1 VNGVKF
7 VRRVM
12 VGLAVAGL
20 ACQAAAQQLT
30 PEQLRRIQQL
40 SPEQRSALS
49 EQLGAGAVPSTP
61 QAQPLEMPQTAE
73 PKPLEPESE
82 RSPAVV
88 QAQEGG
94 LRPFGYDLF
103 RTVPTTFAP
112 ASDIPVPPDYPIGPG
127 DTFLIQFFGKLN
139 AQFPLVVTREGAL
152 NIPELG
158 PVFVAGLPFS
168 EAQKTLEQKISQQMI
183 GVQASITMGPL
194 RSIQVF
200 VVGDAEQPGLYTIS
214 ALATAT
220 NALLASGG
228 VSPTGSLRNIQIKRA
243 GRIIGRLDLYQL
255 LLYGDASGDRRLQSG
270 DVLFIPPLGPTVG
283 IDGQVR
289 RPAIYEL
296 RTERTAEQLIA
307 LAGGLLPDA
316 YPAAA
321 KVERVERRTGRTV
334 IDVNLDAP
342 QGLNRPMQ
350 NGDVLRIPSVLESV
364 ENVVLLSGHVQRPGA
379 YEWKPGMTV
388 QDLIPS
394 ISDLRPDPDL
404 DYVLIRR
411 ERGPRRLI
419 EVSSIRL
426 ALGEGGLQILS
437 DQVLDPRDEVIL
449 FSRAPNSADFYRT
462 GSEREKNQS
471 AADAQMASVTMA
483 DDNRSDTS
491 RVRGRRQEQERGQKQ
506 GQKQQQEQEQ
516 EYQLGDPQQSE
527 RSQTLAPLLDAIRS
541 QATLGAPA
549 RVVTISGAVTH
560 PGTYPLEPGMR
571 VSDLIRAAGTLD
583 QSAYGLEAERTRFT
597 VDEAG
602 NARTELES
610 LNLAAILSGDEQ
622 ADVPLTP
629 RDQIQI
635 KQISG
640 WADRDTVELRG
651 EVRFPGTYVISRGET
666 LRQLVERAGGLT
678 EQAWAEGV
686 VFTREDLRIREEE
699 QLRLLRDRLRADL
712 ANQAL
717 QQQQVDPAN
726 ARAVSEASGLLE
738 QLESAKAVGRLS
750 IRFPELLAGEPQAD
764 LALRPGDRLI
774 IPRRSEEVTVLGEVN
789 FPTSHHYRDNFNRK
803 DYLNRSGGLTAKAD
817 EDRIYIVRANGE
829 VVVRGGWFG
838 GPDIRP
844 GDTIVVPLDAD
855 RIKPL
860 ELFTSVTQVIYQLAL
875 AAAAFNAVGA
885 F

>member
-1 VNGVKF
+1 VKVLKF
-7 VRRVM
+7 VR
-12 VGLAVAGL
+12 GLVVVAAVAGL
-20 ACQAAAQQLT
+20 CGQALAQQLT
-30 PEQLRRIQQL
+30 PEQLKKIQQL
-40 SPEQRSALS
+40 SAEQRNALS
-49 EQLGAGAVPSTP
+49 EQLGAESLAPVPG
-61 QAQPLEMPQTAE
+61 AQPLETPQTAA
-73 PKPLEPESE
+73 PKPAQPGAGTSD
-82 RSPAVV
+82 SAKKP
-88 QAQEGG
+88 AQEG

-139 AQFPLVVTREGAL
+139 AQFTLVVTREGAL

-158 PVFVAGLPFS
+158 PVFVAGLSFAN
-168 EAQKTLEQKISQQMI
+168 AQKTLQQKISEQMI

-296 RTERTAEQLIA
+296 RTESTAEQVIA
-307 LAGGLLPDA
+307 LAGGLLPGA

-321 KVERVERRTGRTV
+321 KVERVERSTGRTV

-342 QGLNRPMQ
+342 YGLRRPMQ
-350 NGDVLRIPSVLESV
+350 NGDLLRIPSVLESV

-394 ISDLRPDPDL
+394 ISDLKPDPDL
-404 DYVLIRR
+404 NYVLIRK
-411 ERGPRRLI
+411 ERGPQRLI
-419 EVSSIRL
+419 EVSSIQL
-426 ALGEGGLQILS
+426 ALSEGGLQILS
-437 DQVLDPRDEVIL
+437 DQPVDPRDEIIL
-449 FSRAPNSADFYRT
+449 FSRAPDSADFYDT
-462 GSEREKNQS
+462 GSRRTKRLS
-471 AADAQMASVTMA
+471 DDDAQVAPRTTSEG
-483 DDNRSDTS
+483 RSS
-491 RVRGRRQEQERGQKQ
+491 GAPRVLGRGVQEQQDSDLKPPER
-506 GQKQQQEQEQ
+506 QQM
-516 EYQLGDPQQSE
+516 
-527 RSQTLAPLLDAIRS
+527 LAPLLDAIRS
-541 QATLGAPA
+541 QAKLGAPA
-549 RVVTISGAVTH
+549 RVVTITGAVTH

-571 VSDLIRAAGTLD
+571 VSDLLRAAGALD
-583 QSAYGLEAERTRFT
+583 QSAYGLEAERTSFT

-602 NARTELES
+602 NARTELQT
-610 LNLAAILSGDEQ
+610 LNLAAILAGD
-622 ADVPLTP
+622 ADANIPLTP

-651 EVRFPGTYVISRGET
+651 EVRFPGTYVVSRGET
-666 LRQLVERAGGLT
+666 LRQLIERAGGLT
-678 EQAWAEGV
+678 EQAWAEGA
-686 VFTREDLRIREEE
+686 VFTREDLRLREEE
-699 QLRLLRDRLRADL
+699 QLRILRDRLRADL
-712 ANQAL
+712 ANQSL
-717 QQQQVDPAN
+717 QNQQSDPAS
-726 ARAVSEASGLLE
+726 AQALSEASGLLE
-738 QLESAKAVGRLS
+738 QLENSKAIGRLS
-750 IRFPELLAGEPQAD
+750 IRFPELLAGEPKAD

-844 GDTIVVPLDAD
+844 GDTIVVPLDVD

-860 ELFTSVTQVIYQLAL
+860 ELFTSVTQIIYQLAL
-875 AAAAFNAVGA
+875 ATAAFNAVGA

>member
-1 VNGVKF
+1 MNGLKF

-20 ACQAAAQQLT
+20 ACQAVAQQLT
-30 PEQLRRIQQL
+30 PEQLKKIQQL
-40 SPEQRSALS
+40 SAEQRSALS
-49 EQLGAGAVPSTP
+49 EQLGAESLAPAT

-73 PKPLEPESE
+73 PRPRSEPEAAAE
-82 RSPAVV
+82 RPAK
-88 QAQEGG
+88 G

-168 EAQKTLEQKISQQMI
+168 EAQKTLQQKISQQMI

-270 DVLFIPPLGPTVG
+270 DVLFIPPLGPTAG

-321 KVERVERRTGRTV
+321 KVERVERSTGRTV

-437 DQVLDPRDEVIL
+437 DQALDPRDEVIL
-449 FSRAPNSADFYRT
+449 FSRAPNSADFYGT
-462 GSEREKNQS
+462 GSERAKNQS
-471 AADAQMASVTMA
+471 AADVQTASSTTA
-483 DDNRSDTS
+483 DDKRSDTS
-491 RVRGRRQEQERGQKQ
+491 RVRGRRQEQQPQTGELQQPERAQI
-506 GQKQQQEQEQ
+506 
-516 EYQLGDPQQSE
+516 
-527 RSQTLAPLLDAIRS
+527 LAPLLDAIRS

-610 LNLAAILSGDEQ
+610 LNLAAILGGDQQ

-844 GDTIVVPLDAD
+844 GDTIVVPLDVD

-860 ELFTSVTQVIYQLAL
+860 ELFTSVTQIIYQLAL

>member
-1 VNGVKF
+1 VNGLKF

-20 ACQAAAQQLT
+20 ACQAVAQQLT
-30 PEQLRRIQQL
+30 PEQLKKIQQL
-40 SPEQRSALS
+40 SAEQRSALS
-49 EQLGAGAVPSTP
+49 EQLGAESLAPAT

-73 PKPLEPESE
+73 PRPRSEPEAAAE
-82 RSPAVV
+82 RPAK
-88 QAQEGG
+88 G

-168 EAQKTLEQKISQQMI
+168 EAQKTLQQKISQQMI

-243 GRIIGRLDLYQL
+243 GRIIGRLDLY
-255 LLYGDASGDRRLQSG
+255 GDASGDRRLQSG
-270 DVLFIPPLGPTVG
+270 DVLFIPPLGPTAG

-321 KVERVERRTGRTV
+321 KVERVERSTGRTV

-342 QGLNRPMQ
+342 LGLNRPMQ

-394 ISDLRPDPDL
+394 IADLKPDPDL
-404 DYVLIRR
+404 RYVILRKQRPPLRR
-411 ERGPRRLI
+411 VDAQSLQLD
-419 EVSSIRL
+419 L
-426 ALGEGGLQILS
+426 AENGLSLLS
-437 DQVLDPRDEVIL
+437 DVPLDPRDELIV
-449 FSRAPNSADFYRT
+449 FARAGDR
-462 GSEREKNQS
+462 Q
-471 AADAQMASVTMA
+471 AALAGLVESL
-483 DDNRSDTS
+483 
-491 RVRGRRQEQERGQKQ
+491 Q
-506 GQKQQQEQEQ
+506 GQAE
-516 EYQLGDPQQSE
+516 
-527 RSQTLAPLLDAIRS
+527 
-541 QATLGAPA
+541 LGAPA
-549 RVVTISGAVTH
+549 QVVQISGAVTH

-610 LNLAAILSGDEQ
+610 LNLAAILGGDQQ

-844 GDTIVVPLDAD
+844 GDTIVVPLDVD

-860 ELFTSVTQVIYQLAL
+860 ELFTSVTQIIYQLAL